1 MRYQGK
7 ITAWKDDQGYGFIT
21 PNMGGDKVFVHIS
34 AFVSRRQRPAL
45 GQIITYQLASDERGR
60 PRANAVDFVR
70 NRNNARRSQSSGP
83 NRLPLA
89 LAIGFLAFVAFSVGL
104 GKLPAFLLALYFGAS
119 LITFIVYAHDK
130 SAARRDRWRVEENT
144 LHLLA
149 LIGGWPGALV
159 AQYRLRHKSSKASFL
174 GIFWTSVLLNTGSLV
189 LLLTPGGKMLRA
201 VIGIA

>member
-21 PNMGGDKVFVHIS
+21 PNIGGDKVFVHIS

-45 GQIITYQLASDERGR
+45 EQIVTYQLGRDERGR
-60 PRANAVDFVR
+60 PRADVVDFVR
-70 NRNNARRSQSSGP
+70 SRNHARRGQPSGP

-89 LAIGFLAFVAFSVGL
+89 LALGFLAFVALSVWL
-104 GKLPAFLLALYFGAS
+104 GKLPAFLLALYLGAS
-119 LITFIVYAHDK
+119 LITFLVYAHDK
-130 SAARRDRWRVEENT
+130 SAARQDRWRIEENT

-159 AQYRLRHKSSKASFL
+159 AQNRLRHKSSKASFL
-174 GIFWTSVLLNTGSLV
+174 GIFWTTVLLNTGSLA
-189 LLLTPGGKMLRA
+189 LLLTPGGKMLRTA
-201 VIGIA
+201 FGIA